1 MFGSTTLDVAIGLIF
16 LFLMLSF
23 LVSSAREI
31 LEAWLQSRA
40 AHLERGIRELL
51 DDRDGTGFAKQLYDH
66 PLIAAL
72 YRGAYHPEHAAA
84 DPSRP
89 DGGWPSLRRASNLPA
104 YIPAR
109 NFAVALL
116 DLARQTGAGP
126 AALDSP
132 PALDQIRSSAANIAN
147 DRVRGALL
155 VAIDHAKGD
164 LDEARANLENW
175 YDSAM
180 DRVSGWYR
188 KQTQWILFGGGLLA
202 AVALNIDTIHIAQ
215 ELYRNNS
222 MRSVIVA
229 EAEAL
234 VQQSQ
239 AAGLDPSNLNAV
251 RAALGCSETETAAAL
266 ASGQSCPQRRLSNL
280 GFPIGWSVTDAG
292 GLNFRVSSIPGWLI
306 TALAI
311 ALGAPFWFDVLN
323 KVMVIRSTVKP
334 HEKSPEESS
343 EDRQSKPAVPQ
354 PAPATRSAS
363 AGLLDQS
370 PGGVGGTADDDSL
383 RAQPAPGPEDDL
395 DCCTTDLVSTE
406 PDTPDEELPPAVG
419 GVAGD
424 LVR

>member
-1 MFGSTTLDVAIGLIF
+1 MFGSTTLEVAIGLIF
-16 LFLMLSF
+16 LFLMLS
-23 LVSSAREI
+23 LLMSSAREI

-66 PLIAAL
+66 PLIA
-72 YRGAYHPEHAAA
+72 PCIAA
-84 DPSRP
+84 PTIRNMRP
-89 DGGWPSLRRASNLPA
+89 PILLVRTGDGRPLRRASNLPA

-116 DLARQTGAGP
+116 DLARQSGAGP
-126 AALDSP
+126 AALDAP

-239 AAGLDPSNLNAV
+239 AAGLDPSNLSAV
-251 RAALGCSETETAAAL
+251 RAALGCPETETAEAL
-266 ASGQSCPQRRLSNL
+266 ASGQSCPQMRLSKL
-280 GFPIGWSVTDAG
+280 GVPIGWSVTEAG
-292 GLNFRVSSIPGWLI
+292 RLNFRVSSIPGWLI

-354 PAPATRSAS
+354 PAPATRSAP

-383 RAQPAPGPEDDL
+383 LAQPAPGPEDDL